1 MVDGRILDCFFAS
14 LRGERERERV
24 SLIATLL
31 SGWDGRKK
39 GEGDADWVRE
49 LIIGA
54 RYVRAVQRPSTIH
67 APQKDEA
74 VEGLCEYN

>member
-1 MVDGRILDCFFAS
+1 VQFGSPKVSKTEGEMVDGRILDCFFAS

-39 GEGDADWVRE
+39 GDGM
-49 LIIGA
+49 LIG
-54 RYVRAVQRPSTIH
+54 YV
-67 APQKDEA
+67 
-74 VEGLCEYN
+74 N